1 MTTNYR
7 QVFAMKKQREDTIRK
22 MCPKI
27 TNGSGIYMFYRVD
40 ESGIRRAYVGQ
51 ALHLCERCAAHLGE
65 FDHLG
70 LSLKKWKAYDPVD
83 NPHGWQLTFGP
94 CPVAEL
100 DKREIATIKH
110 VADRGYQ
117 LYNISSGGQGVGKK
131 ITGDY
136 KRPKTYMQGVERG
149 YIKAS
154 KEISHLF
161 DLHLKV
167 SKKSDRP
174 NKNQDKALEKFQA
187 FLDYHKLKE
196 GSEENET

>member
-7 QVFAMKKQREDTIRK
+7 QIFARRRACEDRIRK
-22 MCPKI
+22 ACPGI
-27 TNGSGIYMFYRVD
+27 PHRSGIYVFYRMD
-40 ESGIRRAYVGQ
+40 ESQIRRGYIGQ
-51 ALHLCERCAAHLGE
+51 ARDLCSRCASHLLE
-65 FDHLG
+65 YDHIA
-70 LSLKKWKAYDPVD
+70 LSLKRHGFFFEGNPYGWKLVYKE
-83 NPHGWQLTFGP
+83 
-94 CPVAEL
+94 CPERDLNKNEV
-100 DKREIATIKH
+100 ATIKSC
-110 VADRGYQ
+110 ADKGIQ
-117 LYNISSGGQGVGKK
+117 CYNLTTGSQGTGKK
-131 ITGDY
+131 VDTY
-136 KRPKTYMQGVERG
+136 KTPKTYMQGVERG